1 MPLCLSMLV
10 VRLQRK
16 HTRNIQNELGIA
28 LNMIHGNSGPKEQPT
43 IKDIEKER
51 NSQNPMKTWSGR
63 LQAALFLLISKPRYR
78 YTMICLKYQF
88 YACILILIAS

>member
-1 MPLCLSMLV
+1 MPLCLSVLV
-10 VRLQRK
+10 VQLQRK
-16 HTRNIQNELGIA
+16 HTHNIQNELGIA

-43 IKDIEKER
+43 AKDIEKEK
-51 NSQNPMKTWSGR
+51 NSQNPVKTQSGR
-63 LQAALFLLISKPRYR
+63 LQATLLFFISKPHR